1 METVHVAL
9 GWSPFSQKDRKH
21 VLATM
26 SQRAYY
32 SSPGV
37 DSKILLLLSKP
48 CVTK

>member
-1 METVHVAL
+1 MNYETVPRDLKA
-9 GWSPFSQKDRKH
+9 WSPYNRKDREH

-37 DSKILLLLSKP
+37 DWNNLL
-48 CVTK
+48 